1 MKKSKIKN
9 CCIPSGCYYNVP
21 KASPR
26 GSARRA
32 LLIFAFLFF
41 IFTFVMFA
49 GPANA
54 YPQVFP
60 SPAINGPSGVVRM
73 PSADVIPYKNFNLG
87 ADFGATFLPAFSSQE
102 AAVYYKMNLGTF
114 HGVELGIV
122 GGTEKDSSKI
132 REGVFVNM
140 KLSLSTGEEPYP
152 MLLAIGVENLFS
164 YTQTDVY
171 MVATKY
177 LKQGPRL
184 SFGFMADFP
193 DNKFRPLGML
203 GIEVPVADTL
213 FFAGDLL
220 AGETLFQVNAG
231 ARFYFTP
238 IFSLNFSGLNLF
250 DNAVAKD
257 SRSALI
263 GFSWANPF

>member
-1 MKKSKIKN
+1 MSIILSLKGVIQMFRCLRFGFGICLVLVSW
-9 CCIPSGCYYNVP
+9 
-21 KASPR
+21 
-26 GSARRA
+26 
-32 LLIFAFLFF
+32 FLV
-41 IFTFVMFA
+41 IAPA
-49 GPANA
+49 GA

-60 SPAINGPSGVVRM
+60 APAINGPSGIVRV
-73 PSADVIPYKNFNLG
+73 PSADVIPYKNFNI
-87 ADFGATFLPAFSSQE
+87 ASDFGSASLSGLSTNE
-102 AAVYYKMNLGTF
+102 AAVYYKMNLGSF

-122 GGTEKDSSKI
+122 GGTENDSGKL

-184 SFGFMADFP
+184 TFGFMADFP
-193 DNKFRPLGML
+193 DQKFRPLGMAGVEAPL
-203 GIEVPVADTL
+203 GDT
-213 FFAGDLL
+213 FFLTSDLL

-231 ARFYFTP
+231 ARIYFSP
-238 IFSLNFSGLNLF
+238 IFALNVSGLNIF
-250 DNAVAKD
+250 DNAIAKD

>member
-1 MKKSKIKN
+1 MFGNWKLGFGICLVIGIWSLVLL
-9 CCIPSGCYYNVP
+9 PQ
-21 KASPR
+21 
-26 GSARRA
+26 AR
-32 LLIFAFLFF
+32 
-41 IFTFVMFA
+41 
-49 GPANA
+49 A

-60 SPAINGPSGVVRM
+60 APAVNGPSGVVRI

-87 ADFGATFLPAFSSQE
+87 ADFGARFLPSFSSTE
-102 AAVYYKMNLGTF
+102 STVFYKMNLGTF

-122 GGTEKDSSKI
+122 GGTEKDSDRL

-152 MLLAIGVENLFS
+152 LLLAIGVENLFS

-184 SFGFMADFP
+184 TFGFMADFP
-193 DNKFRPLGML
+193 ENKFRPLGIA
-203 GIEVPVADTL
+203 GIELPLADTL
-213 FFAGDLL
+213 FITSDLL

-231 ARFYFTP
+231 VRLYFSP
-238 IFSLNFSGLNLF
+238 IFSLNASALNVL
-250 DNAVAKD
+250 DNAEAKD
-257 SRSALI
+257 RRAALV